1 MLSST
6 ELHKYSVLFVYL
18 YVRCVWLPV
27 LHQKLTNLCGYQ
39 CCGTDKL
46 GNDVLMMSAS
56 EVKRSANSSLSD
68 DEQRRQR
75 VLGDSI
81 VDDPDDTITNSSFL
95 CSTLLDDPSHTMP
108 IADSTITIH
117 FIMGN

>member
-1 MLSST
+1 ML
-6 ELHKYSVLFVYL
+6 LVAISVILE
-18 YVRCVWLPV
+18 
-27 LHQKLTNLCGYQ
+27 
-39 CCGTDKL
+39 TDKL
-46 GNDVLMMSAS
+46 GKYVHGARFMMSS
-56 EVKRSANSSLSD
+56 SGVKRSANSPLSD
-68 DEQRRQR
+68 DEEKRHR

-81 VDDPDDTITNSSFL
+81 VDDRDDTITNSSFL

>member
-1 MLSST
+1 M
-6 ELHKYSVLFVYL
+6 
-18 YVRCVWLPV
+18 
-27 LHQKLTNLCGYQ
+27 
-39 CCGTDKL
+39 
-46 GNDVLMMSAS
+46 LMMSAS
-56 EVKRSANSSLSD
+56 GVKRSGNSSLSD

-95 CSTLLDDPSHTMP
+95 CSTLLDDPSYTMP